1 MGAVA
6 VPAGGRL
13 YLDTSSLIYAVEK
26 NPIFWPLLQPVW
38 ATAKAGTIYLETSA
52 LTLLEVLVGP
62 LKTGNHALA
71 AVYDTLL
78 HSSDL
83 RVYPIEDD
91 VLREAARLRSI
102 VSGLRTPDAIHAAT
116 ALLNPPFTF
125 LTNDP
130 DFRKVPGLPVTVLSD
145 LLTP

>member
-6 VPAGGRL
+6 LPTGGRM

-26 NPIFWPLLQPVW
+26 NPVFWPLLQPVW
-38 ATAKAGTIYLETSA
+38 AAARAGTIHLETSA

-62 LKTGNHALA
+62 LKSGNQALA
-71 AVYDTLL
+71 AVYDNLL
-78 HSSDL
+78 HSPDL
-83 RVYPIEDD
+83 HVYPIEDL
-91 VLREAARLRSI
+91 VLREAARLRSV

-116 ALLNPPFTF
+116 ALLNPPYTF
-125 LTNDP
+125 LTNDAG
-130 DFRKVPGLPVTVLSD
+130 FRKVPGLPVTVLSD